1 MKQLIVAIVLM
12 ALPLSLLAQSQANLS
27 DASDV
32 SVTLSTTTNTI
43 RIVADEPISKVE
55 VINAVGE
62 VVAREGGNTNL
73 GEFVVIPLAMDDI
86 PIIKVMDDIP
96 IIKVMDDI
104 PIIKVMDDIPIIK
117 NSYLV
122 EVTTQSGEVIVK
134 VVE

>member
-12 ALPLSLLAQSQANLS
+12 ALPMGMLAQSQANLS

-43 RIVADEPISKVE
+43 RVVADESIAKVE
-55 VINAVGE
+55 VINAAGE
-62 VVAREGGNTNL
+62 VVAREGGNANL

-96 IIKVMDDI
+96 IIKVMDDL
-104 PIIKVMDDIPIIK
+104 PIIKVMDDLPIIK
-117 NSYLV
+117 KSYLV
-122 EVTTQSGEVIVK
+122 EVTTKSGEVYVK
-134 VVE
+134 EVK